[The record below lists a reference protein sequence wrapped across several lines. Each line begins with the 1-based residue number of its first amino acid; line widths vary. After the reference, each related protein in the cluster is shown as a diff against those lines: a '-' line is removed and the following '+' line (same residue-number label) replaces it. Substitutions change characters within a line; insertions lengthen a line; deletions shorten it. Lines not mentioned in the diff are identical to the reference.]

1 MSDVAKAKHSP
12 DHGKFA
18 WGALPRNLSHRL
30 TPNGIQAILFDL
42 DGTLRYHRPS
52 SAHVFYD
59 QAVRMGA
66 ADDSEKRL
74 AATRWT
80 HYYWAQSAELM
91 EDLKIFGEKEE
102 AFWTNYSR
110 LHLLAFG
117 CPPDLAET
125 IAPQL
130 HAFMLEGYRPEDWV
144 PPDVPA
150 TLKVLK
156 DAGFRLA
163 VLSNR
168 TLPCDDYVRE
178 LGLLEF
184 FDFALVAGQVSTWK
198 PDPEIFHHALQRMNI
213 VPEQAVYVGDNY
225 YADVV
230 GSRRAGLRPVLI
242 DTEGL
247 FPDANCATIRTM
259 SELPELLVHQ
269 GV

>member
-1 MSDVAKAKHSP
+1 MSDVAKAKLSP
-12 DHGKFA
+12 DPVGFGP
-18 WGALPRNLSHRL
+18 GALPGKFSHRL

-59 QAVRMGA
+59 QAVNLGA
-66 ADDSEKRL
+66 EDAPEKRL

-80 HYYWAQSAELM
+80 HYYWAQSSELM
-91 EDLKIFGEKEE
+91 EDLKTFSEKED
-102 AFWTNYSR
+102 AFWNNYAR
-110 LHLLAFG
+110 LHLIEFG
-117 CPPDLAET
+117 CPPDLAGE

-130 HAFMLEGYRPEDWV
+130 NAYMRDGYRPQDWV

-150 TLKVLK
+150 TLQVLRE
-156 DAGFRLA
+156 AGFRLA

-178 LGLLEF
+178 LGLLSF
-184 FDFALVAGQVSTWK
+184 FDFALVAGQVSYWK
-198 PDPEIFHHALQRMNI
+198 PDPEIFHHALQRLDI
-213 VPEQAVYVGDNY
+213 QPEQAVYVGDNY

-242 DTEGL
+242 DSEGL
-247 FPDANCATIRTM
+247 FPDAGCETIHTM
-259 SELPELLVHQ
+259 SELPRLLEHQ